1 MTARHISARGR
12 HDVVRGLADPDRD
25 FWADISGQAVMV
37 LMGMRDHHAEQAV
50 VGLPEP
56 RNLRQQ
62 LFLPVVRRVERQA
75 DVERNALPL
84 RLDLD
89 AGAADLFRAPMNAQP
104 QA

>member
-1 MTARHISARGR
+1 
-12 HDVVRGLADPDRD
+12 
-25 FWADISGQAVMV
+25 MV

-62 LFLPVVRRVERQA
+62 LFLPLVRRIERQS
-75 DVERNALPL
+75 DIERDAPPL

-89 AGAADLFRAPMNAQP
+89 AGATDLLRAPMDAQP
-104 QA
+104 HP

>member
-1 MTARHISARGR
+1 MI
-12 HDVVRGLADPDRD
+12 
-25 FWADISGQAVMV
+25 
-37 LMGMRDHHAEQAV
+37 LMGMRDHDTEQAV
-50 VGLPEP
+50 VELPEP

-89 AGAADLFRAPMNAQP
+89 ASAADLLRAPMDAQP
-104 QA
+104 HP